1 MSAMG
6 LVGLCSTRPFAFY
19 ISYENLAVSDEPKPI
34 FGNPSV
40 VVEGP
45 KPIEFKATRTPPV
58 ATQPAPVRIEPKGLE
73 FKEPRVV
80 APAPV
85 KKESRPV
92 TTTPSNIGALSFGGT
107 TGYAVTI
114 DKVIAKIEHDH
125 PSVFSKSKITARANR
140 LIPIDIDKIS
150 TWGQQTLETNLLNE
164 VVALSTRFSKMDG
177 ADTIG
182 DALKATQKSPSVLN
196 KIIRSLDPVSY
207 IPALTVLQQSLTP
220 LRDEGIEYHKKCEQ
234 YSKDLML
241 DLVCLST
248 TIDLVGT
255 ANNTRIEKAVHDR
268 KVLLTNANQQAQLV
282 ILKVDQMMGIIE
294 QQNNQVT
301 QLLTITLPA
310 YQLAKA

>member
-1 MSAMG
+1 MSDD
-6 LVGLCSTRPFAFY
+6 F
-19 ISYENLAVSDEPKPI
+19 PKPI

-40 VVEGP
+40 IVEGP
-45 KPIEFKATRTPPV
+45 KPIEFKAIRSPVPNKPTPPPPM
-58 ATQPAPVRIEPKGLE
+58 PARAEPKGLE

-80 APAPV
+80 TTPV
-85 KKESRPV
+85 KKETRPV
-92 TTTPSNIGALSFGGT
+92 TPSPSNIGALSFGGA
-107 TGYAVTI
+107 TGYAVTV
-114 DKVIAKIEHDH
+114 DKIVAQIEHDH
-125 PSVFSKSKITARANR
+125 PSVFQKNKILARVNR

-164 VVALSTRFSKMDG
+164 VVSLSTRFSKMDG
-177 ADTIG
+177 ADTIS
-182 DALKATQKSPSVLN
+182 DALKATQKTPSVLN
-196 KIIRSLDPVSY
+196 KIIKSLDPLSY

-220 LRDEGIEYHKKCEQ
+220 LRDEGVEYHKQCEQ
-234 YSKDLML
+234 YSKELVL

-294 QQNNQVT
+294 QQHNQVT

-310 YQLAKA
+310 YQLAKS